1 MALTEASAQKLRLE
15 DLYSLTGN
23 IFSKETRFVYEL
35 IQNADDN
42 KYQNAESRGELPTAT
57 FLVSRDRIVIDL
69 NEDGFNKAN
78 IRAICSIGASTKS
91 NSQGYVGEKGIGFK
105 SVFRV
110 AHKVHIQSGY
120 FSFAFEYRL
129 ERDATGLEMVTPI
142 IQEHVDL
149 PNGVGTRITLDVLE
163 DYDRED
169 LFQQFEELP
178 DTLLLFLRKLKVLKF
193 SLKRSE
199 SHVVEISYRL
209 ESDPDSKWLTVHKT
223 SDSEI
228 TEIPFMTFRETI
240 TDMPED
246 KFRMFKRS
254 EDSEFERISEA
265 EVVLAFPIDEDEEPI
280 IEDQDVFAFLP
291 LRPAGFK
298 V

>member
-1 MALTEASAQKLRLE
+1 MLRLNAICSLTE
-15 DLYSLTGN
+15 N

-42 KYQNAESRGELPTAT
+42 KYNKAKSRGELPTAS

-69 NEDGFNKAN
+69 NEDGFNEAN

-110 AHKVHIQSGY
+110 AHKVHIQSGF
-120 FSFAFEYRL
+120 FSFAFEYRI

-142 IQEHVDL
+142 VQEHADL
-149 PNGVGTRITLDVLE
+149 PNGVGTRISLDVLE
-163 DYDRED
+163 NYDMED

-178 DTLLLFLRKLKVLKF
+178 STLLLFLRKLKVLEF
-193 SLKRSE
+193 RLKRSQN
-199 SHVVEISYRL
+199 HVVKTSYRL
-209 ESDPDSKWLTVHKT
+209 ESDPDSKWLTVHKRAG
-223 SDSEI
+223 SES
-228 TEIPFMTFRETI
+228 TEVRFMTFRETI

-254 EDSEFERISEA
+254 EDSELERISNA
-265 EVVLAFPIDEDEEPI
+265 EVVLAFPVDEDDEPI

-298 V
+298 VCRRHPYES